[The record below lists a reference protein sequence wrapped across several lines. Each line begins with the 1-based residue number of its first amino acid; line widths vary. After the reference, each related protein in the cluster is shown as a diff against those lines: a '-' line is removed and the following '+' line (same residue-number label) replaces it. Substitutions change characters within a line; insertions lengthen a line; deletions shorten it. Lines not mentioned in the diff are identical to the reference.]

1 MTEGETKKGG
11 QHHHVPVQ
19 SKHEMTSQIVERRKE
34 SGRRK
39 TDPNTEKLVE
49 LVTQVLGALEGLSL
63 SVGEVRKA
71 IEEQNRHQTNGG
83 H

>member
-1 MTEGETKKGG
+1 MED
-11 QHHHVPVQ
+11 
-19 SKHEMTSQIVERRKE
+19 RRE
-34 SGRRK
+34 SPGRRR
-39 TDPNTEKLVE
+39 TDPNTERLVD

-71 IEEQNRHQTNGG
+71 IEEQSKKQDLTDGG

>member
-1 MTEGETKKGG
+1 
-11 QHHHVPVQ
+11 
-19 SKHEMTSQIVERRKE
+19 MTSQIVERRKE

-71 IEEQNRHQTNGG
+71 IEEQNRHRTNGG

>member
-1 MTEGETKKGG
+1 MEDRRET
-11 QHHHVPVQ
+11 P
-19 SKHEMTSQIVERRKE
+19 
-34 SGRRK
+34 GRRR
-39 TDPNTEKLVE
+39 TDPNAEKLVE

-71 IEEQNRHQTNGG
+71 IEEQNKKFNLTDGG

>member
-1 MTEGETKKGG
+1 
-11 QHHHVPVQ
+11 
-19 SKHEMTSQIVERRKE
+19 MTSQIVERRKE

-71 IEEQNRHQTNGG
+71 IEEQNKHLTNGG

>member
-1 MTEGETKKGG
+1 MED
-11 QHHHVPVQ
+11 
-19 SKHEMTSQIVERRKE
+19 RRDNP
-34 SGRRK
+34 GRRRG
-39 TDPNTEKLVE
+39 DPNAAKLVE

-71 IEEQNRHQTNGG
+71 IEEQNKKLDLTDGG

>member
-1 MTEGETKKGG
+1 
-11 QHHHVPVQ
+11 
-19 SKHEMTSQIVERRKE
+19 MTSQIVERRKD

-71 IEEQNRHQTNGG
+71 IEEQNKHLTNGG